1 HDCERL
7 SPIMKYWPCGTCHVC
22 PKWALSASRRCE
34 VRYGS
39 LSFTNFVSSGPRIQM
54 LPKSSSRTVS
64 PGRPMTRFTN
74 VPPSPHLMA
83 ASLGVLKTTMSLRDG
98 EWKWRQ
104 MRHAST
110 RSLESPRQPTATG
123 PFAQF
128 SVGSI
133 DDDGM
138 RYGLTTQSLSA
149 NTMRIAPAMVR

>member
-1 HDCERL
+1 
-7 SPIMKYWPCGTCHVC
+7 
-22 PKWALSASRRCE
+22 
-34 VRYGS
+34 
-39 LSFTNFVSSGPRIQM
+39 
-54 LPKSSSRTVS
+54 
-64 PGRPMTRFTN
+64 MTRFTN

-149 NTMRIAPAMVR
+149 NTMRIAPAMVRIQSSVTLTLRGSPGKRRASGSRLRCEGGQSSVVSSVDESSLGG